1 MIKILSL
8 VILSAL
14 FFGCA
19 DSSLEIKDFSVEN
32 KSTSIPSKDYN
43 EERNAYFGDLH
54 VHTMYSFDAYVFGT
68 TASPDDAYRFAKGDT
83 IKHALGFDMKL
94 REPLDFYGV
103 TDHGFYLGMIR
114 AWADTSTEVSKTPGV
129 ESFHNMNRPENL
141 TIESSAER
149 ANSFRGA
156 IDAIV
161 NPYPWYHPKIL
172 QAYLSNHVSLALR
185 SFDDEIHKSAWAD
198 IARSANCLLYT
209 SPSPRD

>member
-1 MIKILSL
+1 
-8 VILSAL
+8 
-14 FFGCA
+14 
-19 DSSLEIKDFSVEN
+19 
-32 KSTSIPSKDYN
+32 
-43 EERNAYFGDLH
+43 
-54 VHTMYSFDAYVFGT
+54 MYSFDAYVFGT

-198 IARSANCLLYT
+198 IARSANEHNDPGNFTTFIAYEYT
-209 SPSPRD
+209 TSVSYTHLTLPTSDLV